1 MMTRKDYVAVSDI
14 LRPYAEVMAEDYVEI
29 ARDFASY
36 MSRDNPRFDT
46 GRFLEA
52 CGVPKG

>member
-36 MSRDNPRFDT
+36 MSRDNPKFDT

-52 CGVPKG
+52 CGIPKG

>member
-52 CGVPKG
+52 CGIPKG